1 MPVPVE
7 EEGVI
12 VSSIPT
18 MTDSE
23 LQTTIETQIDD
34 DQTDL
39 KALATAQTAAYG
51 DSVMVLMP
59 GETAPR
65 WLTSSEL
72 SAVSGESAAATSAV
86 GLLAALSAGHQ
97 VVIAQGASFQMV
109 AFVWTWTV

>member
-7 EEGVI
+7 DEGVI
-12 VSSIPT
+12 ISSIPS
-18 MTDSE
+18 MSDSA
-23 LQTTIETQIDD
+23 LQTTIETQISGDEVN
-34 DQTDL
+34 L
-39 KALATAQTAAYG
+39 KALATAQSTAYG

-59 GETAPR
+59 GETTPR
-65 WLTSSEL
+65 WLTSDEL

-86 GLLAALSAGHQ
+86 SLLASVTAGHQ